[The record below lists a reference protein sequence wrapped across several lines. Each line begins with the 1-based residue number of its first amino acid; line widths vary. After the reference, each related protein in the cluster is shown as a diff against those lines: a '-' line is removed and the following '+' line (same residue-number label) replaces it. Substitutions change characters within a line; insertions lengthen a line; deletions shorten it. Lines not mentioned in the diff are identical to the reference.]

1 MFSDYKVE
9 VVEYYK
15 KMRDDG
21 SLSLNLLSPTPAK
34 LKNECLIVF
43 QSGTTKSDIAILR
56 QFFGHRENETDYAR
70 AIKTIETDKFRP
82 LVNFLKEQTSD
93 TDDKNIELLSWL
105 INYSPRPYK
114 YGIEDAKDMLAIN
127 KIEEETIAE
136 VYDLDQQDKITI
148 IGGTG
153 LSRQK
158 ESILGPPIIGSNTES
173 PVTHWYQKK
182 NNMLYGI
189 ALVVFALLLSFKI
202 YLEPNSLFGFK
213 VKESSCM
220 YWATDHYV
228 SADCDEKAPN
238 VNIVVLNTDEL
249 KHFKKITRPD
259 TLKLTHINKV
269 WYSKINKVVEFYT
282 APGHHPEHPDKQ
294 LKPLS
299 KYMFLKYVVKPRDE
313 AK

>member
-15 KMRDDG
+15 KMRDNG

-34 LKNECLIVF
+34 LKNECLLVF
-43 QSGTTKSDIAILR
+43 QSGTTKSDMAILR

-105 INYSPRPYK
+105 IDFPPRPYK
-114 YGIEDAKDMLAIN
+114 YGAEDAKDMLTIN
-127 KIEEETIAE
+127 KIEEEAIAE
-136 VYDLDQQDKITI
+136 VYDLDQQEKITI
-148 IGGTG
+148 GGGTG
-153 LSRQK
+153 LSRHK
-158 ESILGPPIIGSNTES
+158 ESILKPPIIGSKTNL

-189 ALVVFALLLSFKI
+189 ALAVFALLLSFKT

-238 VNIVVLNTDEL
+238 VNIVAINTDDL
-249 KHFKKITRPD
+249 KYFKKINRPD
-259 TLKLTHINKV
+259 TLKLIHINKV